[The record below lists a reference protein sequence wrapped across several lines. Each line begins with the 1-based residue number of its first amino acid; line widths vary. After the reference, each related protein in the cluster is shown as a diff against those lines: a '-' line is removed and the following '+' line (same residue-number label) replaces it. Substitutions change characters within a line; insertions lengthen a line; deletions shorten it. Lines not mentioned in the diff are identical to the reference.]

1 MIHSSAVIDNGAKI
15 GKDVKIGPFCVV
27 GPNVILEDGVDL
39 VAHVYVAGDTRIG
52 KGTKIFPHAT
62 IGCDPQSWGYKGEKS
77 QIIIG
82 ENNLIR
88 EYVTVHPGTEKG
100 GMITKIGDGCMLM
113 IGTHIAHD
121 CQIGNHVVMANN
133 CMLSG
138 HVSIGDHVNMGGGSG
153 IHQFVRIG
161 RGAMIGGMSGV
172 SNDVIPYG
180 FVVGNRGNLVGLN
193 LVGLKRRNISR
204 NEIHALRNAYRLLF
218 ANEGTLAERMEDVAK
233 MFTDNAIIDEVI
245 DFMRANSDRNICVP
259 AQSTMA
265 SEV

>member
-1 MIHSSAVIDNGAKI
+1 MIHSTAVIDKGAKL
-15 GKDVKIGPFCVV
+15 GTDVKIGPFCFV
-27 GPNVILEDGVDL
+27 GPNVTIEDGVDL
-39 VAHVYVAGDTRIG
+39 VAHVYINGNTRIG

-62 IGCDPQSWGYKGEKS
+62 LGCDPQSWSYKGENS

-88 EYVTVHPGTEKG
+88 EYVTIHPGTAKG
-100 GMITKIGDGCMLM
+100 GMITKVGNECMLM

-121 CQIGNHVVMANN
+121 CQIGNNVVMANN

-138 HVSIGDHVNMGGGSG
+138 HVSIGDFVNMGGGSG
-153 IHQFVRIG
+153 VHQFVRIG

-204 NEIHALRNAYRLLF
+204 EEIHALRNAYRLLF
-218 ANEGTLAERMEDVAK
+218 ANEGTLTERMSDVAK
-233 MFTDNAIIDEVI
+233 MFKGNSIIDEVI
-245 DFMRANSDRNICVP
+245 AFMRVDSDRNICVP
-259 AQSTMA
+259 AQPTNV